1 MSDLIIEIKSLEE
14 QEEEI
19 LDDISS
25 SLTNLQ
31 GMSNEINGTLKKQ
44 DRMLYELD
52 TEMEEAQTFMGI
64 NIKKINRILSSPNNR
79 KICCIVL
86 LLVVAL
92 LLLFLVIYL

>member
-1 MSDLIIEIKSLEE
+1 MSELIVEIKSQEE

-31 GMSNEINGTLKKQ
+31 GMSSEINGTLKKQ

-52 TEMEEAQTFMGI
+52 TEI
-64 NIKKINRILSSPNNR
+64 
-79 KICCIVL
+79 
-86 LLVVAL
+86 
-92 LLLFLVIYL
+92 